1 MRRSFAP
8 FIILVF
14 LLIGLG
20 VFFIFRSEGA
30 QLNNKVEVTVTAT
43 PVPTATPEP
52 VATATP
58 TPVPTATPTPTPAPT
73 ATPAP
78 TTTPE
83 PTATPTST
91 PEPTATPVPTARP
104 STSGQFV
111 SDSGAKINIVVK
123 WTGYDDAD
131 GNTKLQLDVYIQSY
145 SLYTS
150 DRRDDVVMN
159 IDGEIHYGSSKAIQ
173 LDTNTLTETLIAS
186 TVADVAPG
194 RDIPVEVTWYFNGSY
209 SNQSISTITA
219 SSTIQL
225 PV

>member
-14 LLIGLG
+14 ILIGLG
-20 VFFIFRSEGA
+20 VFFIFRSEGS
-30 QLNNKVEVTVTAT
+30 QLKNDTDVAVTATPIPTATPEPVVTATPTPVPTTTPTPTQAPTAT
-43 PVPTATPEP
+43 PVPTATP
-52 VATATP
+52 
-58 TPVPTATPTPTPAPT
+58 APT
-73 ATPAP
+73 ASPTP
-78 TTTPE
+78 
-83 PTATPTST
+83 T

-104 STSGQFV
+104 SVTGQFV
-111 SDSGAKINIVVK
+111 SDSGAKINILVK
-123 WTGYDDAD
+123 WTGYDDVD
-131 GNTKLQLDVYIQSY
+131 GKTKLQLDVYIQSY

-186 TVADVAPG
+186 TVADVVPG

-209 SNQSISTITA
+209 SNQAISTITA
-219 SSTIQL
+219 SSVIQL